1 MMNLSKILLVSVS
14 FMTVLGY
21 SDNLSATPHFIFKR
35 GTAELTSIY
44 TGANSGVFSHTHLST
59 VSRPQLFADSNL
71 KQSPTLVANVCFVTD
86 TGECR
91 GNEFGAGNSPDPVSP
106 PPGSSGSSGSS
117 SSSSGSSSSGSSS
130 SGSSSSGG
138 DECDP
143 NDAWCIDNQKRCD
156 WEGYLKTLKDC
167 NEVQV
172 PHNYCPYDRTYFEKC
187 VCDPTLISCPSPL
200 QGVGREC
207 NGKYRTCKCPDNF
220 QSCECGPAAGAIACT
235 WNGRTTY
242 SGCKACCTPYSDET
256 GCSCGTYS
264 CSDGCGGTRKCC
276 SSCPSTSSSSGGGG
290 MRIECDCYPNLSCS
304 EIANRHTCHNSSAPM
319 YSPKPSMSCEHDPNS
334 NVTALIACLNR
345 IYFNAKNAF
354 LINLECGV
362 VIRDGY
368 QLPESSFHLT
378 THTIRA
384 SRLLCPCAR
393 YRKSMAPPPR
403 WRASRLVGYNL
414 SGAN

>member
-1 MMNLSKILLVSVS
+1 MKIHCLLLVSIS
-14 FMTVLGY
+14 YIG
-21 SDNLSATPHFIFKR
+21 LSSIAQANISEGRRGFIF
-35 GTAELTSIY
+35 THTY
-44 TGANSGVFSHTHLST
+44 HNTHLD
-59 VSRPQLFADSNL
+59 SRSQLLSSPNL
-71 KQSPTLVANVCFVTD
+71 MPSPTMVANVCFVTD

-91 GNEFGAGNSPDPVSP
+91 GNEFGTGNSPDPVSP

-143 NDAWCIDNQKRCD
+143 NDAWCIDNKKRCD

-264 CSDGCGGTRKCC
+264 CSDGCGGSRRCC
-276 SSCPSTSSSSGGGG
+276 SSCPSTSSSSGSSGSSSSGGG
-290 MRIECDCYPNLSCS
+290 GAYYPNHSWPASCDNPP
-304 EIANRHTCHNSSAPM
+304 ETNPC
-319 YSPKPSMSCEHDPNS
+319 S
-334 NVTALIACLNR
+334 NLVKICVEDYKGKASVTIPT
-345 IYFNAKNAF
+345 NA
-354 LINLECGV
+354 
-362 VIRDGY
+362 
-368 QLPESSFHLT
+368 
-378 THTIRA
+378 
-384 SRLLCPCAR
+384 
-393 YRKSMAPPPR
+393 
-403 WRASRLVGYNL
+403 VGTPLKGWKEFVCWY
-414 SGAN
+414 